1 MLSLTLFEAWAI
13 RDFMRKQQEYGCVW
27 DRNTMLA
34 VHAAVLHL
42 EAHKEQ
48 STYDL
53 AVDAD
58 TLWLMEQQIP
68 SALTVGT
75 TQVGRML
82 LLKVMAALQEAAR
95 PAENHDDDEPITEAL
110 PSFMEAWESERQR
123 AERGFEEWSAP

>member
-13 RDFMRKQQEYGCVW
+13 RDFMRRHQEYGCVW
-27 DRNTMLA
+27 DRRDMLA

-53 AVDAD
+53 VVDAD

-95 PAENHDDDEPITEAL
+95 PAENHDDDEPSAEAL
-110 PSFMEAWESERQR
+110 PGYVQAFIDERDR
-123 AERGFEEWSAP
+123 AQRGFEEWGVA